1 MTVDKD
7 RAVARFAAVMER
19 RTAATARVSE
29 TARFVG
35 FGLLAIAYA
44 MISDSGAF
52 FAEMRT
58 HHATMVRV
66 LALAGS
72 LAILAD
78 YLHYVFGYLTTQRAL
93 DRQDKPNTYNSLWLT
108 YQLEIVCFWVK
119 QAAAITG
126 CFILLILV
134 SKSF

>member
-1 MTVDKD
+1 MTSDKD
-7 RAVARFAAVMER
+7 RAAAKFAAVMER
-19 RTAATARVSE
+19 RTAATTQVSE

-44 MISDSGAF
+44 MVSDSGAF
-52 FAEMRT
+52 FVGMRT
-58 HHATMVRV
+58 HHATMVRY

-72 LAILAD
+72 LAVLAD
-78 YLHYVFGYLTTQRAL
+78 YLHYVFGYLTTQQAL
-93 DRQDKPNTYNSLWLT
+93 DRQDKPNAYNSLWLT
-108 YQLEIVCFWVK
+108 YRLEIVCFWVK

-126 CFILLILV
+126 CVILLILV